1 MQHPTKTSIITHKH
15 KHRCGFSLQEH
26 GQLSAVPVTSIIV
39 SNNLLAQ
46 SSPVNEKFWQQTS
59 QLPNVLLPIAT
70 SDPAVGGWSVTW
82 LLQASIIDFSPPCS
96 HLFFLQYPMASTQR
110 LAHMQLKLVR
120 HLCNLI
126 RALHLLHS
134 NYKYYIIWCLHFL
147 CVPLCSHYLPFIGC
161 NSAAQQQTNSLSM

>member
-59 QLPNVLLPIAT
+59 QLANVLLPIAT
-70 SDPAVGGWSVTW
+70 SDPAVGGWVSLDCFKH
-82 LLQASIIDFSPPCS
+82 LLSIFSPPALICFS
-96 HLFFLQYPMASTQR
+96 YNIQWHQHKGWHTCK
-110 LAHMQLKLVR
+110 LKLVR
-120 HLCNLI
+120 HLYNLI
-126 RALHLLHS
+126 RPLHLLHS